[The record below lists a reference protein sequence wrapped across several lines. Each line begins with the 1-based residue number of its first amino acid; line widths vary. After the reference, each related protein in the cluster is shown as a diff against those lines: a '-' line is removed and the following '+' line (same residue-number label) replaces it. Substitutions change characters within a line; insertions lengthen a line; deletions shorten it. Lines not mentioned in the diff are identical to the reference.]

1 MLHPQWCGR
10 KTCQPGDQIIICNSV
25 YLDESRLT
33 SLKPKVL
40 TFDENN
46 HVQDR
51 LCYSV
56 GVDASSKYTFEILGE
71 AETALPIPLMV
82 SGS

>member
-1 MLHPQWCGR
+1 
-10 KTCQPGDQIIICNSV
+10 
-25 YLDESRLT
+25 
-33 SLKPKVL
+33 LKPKVL

-46 HVQDR
+46 RVQDR
-51 LCYSV
+51 LSYSV
-56 GVDASSKYTFEILGE
+56 EVDASGKFTFEILDE